1 MRALERLDELYAI
14 GGGPGANRPH
24 RSAAEDEA
32 HELAAGWLRGA
43 GLDVEVDRHGNLFGH
58 ARGESR
64 VEKVS
69 DTVSDTCWVGSHLDS
84 VPRGG
89 RFDGA
94 LGVVAAIEAVER
106 VGAGSV
112 VVFRG
117 EEVGCI
123 GSRALVAA
131 GGALPRAFLELH
143 VEQGPVLAERDV
155 SLGVVTGIVGYA
167 RGELVLEGQA
177 GHAGTTPMAGRED
190 ALVAAAS
197 EIQRVRDAALGITGA
212 VATIGKVEVE
222 PGGANVIPSRVWMS
236 LDVRAPDDERLD
248 ALIREI
254 GFEPGYRVEPAQFA
268 GTAPQALR
276 AAIEARGLQL
286 VELASGAG
294 HDAGILAAA
303 GVDAAMLFVR
313 SLNGGVSHSPDELS
327 SDEDVALAVD
337 VLADALAAH
346 DSLNEMSWAPSQ
358 SIRRPSSRRF
368 SFPDTIVAKWF
379 PASAPALLAN
389 AT

>member
-1 MRALERLDELYAI
+1 MRILERLDELYAI

-24 RSAAEDEA
+24 PSAAEDEA
-32 HELAAGWLRGA
+32 HRLAATWLEEA
-43 GLDVEVDRHGNLFGH
+43 GLEVEVDRHGNLFGH
-58 ARGESR
+58 VRGGSD
-64 VEKVS
+64 VDKVS

-94 LGVVAAIEAVER
+94 LGVVAGIEAVER

-117 EEVGCI
+117 EEVGCV
-123 GSRALVAA
+123 GTRALVA
-131 GGALPRAFLELH
+131 GDSPLPRFFLELH

-167 RGELVLEGQA
+167 RGELVVEGQA

-197 EIQRVRDAALGITGA
+197 EIQRTRDAALGIPGT
-212 VATIGKVEVE
+212 VATIGKVAVE

-236 LDVRAPDDERLD
+236 LDVRAPDTELLD
-248 ALIREI
+248 ALIAEI
-254 GFEPGYRVEPAQFA
+254 GFEVGYRVEPSQFA

-276 AAIEARGLQL
+276 DAIEARSLPL

-294 HDAGILAAA
+294 HDAGILASA

-327 SDEDVALAVD
+327 SEEDIALAID
-337 VLADALAAH
+337 VLGDALARLAEGEA
-346 DSLNEMSWAPSQ
+346 SLAPTT
-358 SIRRPSSRRF
+358 R
-368 SFPDTIVAKWF
+368 
-379 PASAPALLAN
+379 
-389 AT
+389 